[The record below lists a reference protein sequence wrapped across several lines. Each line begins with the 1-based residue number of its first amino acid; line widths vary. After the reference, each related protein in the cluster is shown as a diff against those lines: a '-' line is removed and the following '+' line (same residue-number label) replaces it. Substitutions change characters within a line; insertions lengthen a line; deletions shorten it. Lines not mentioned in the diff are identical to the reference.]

1 MTGHSPQNPTS
12 HTLAARHVTLAYE
25 RREIVHDLDL
35 DITPGTVGAII
46 GANGCGKST
55 LLKALARLLTPTHG
69 AVTLDGKAINTLP
82 TRKVATIVGL
92 LPQSP
97 MAPEGITIADLVSRG
112 RHPYQGM
119 LGSWS
124 DEDDRAVAHALEVTG
139 LADLADR
146 PVDEV
151 SGGQRQRAWIALAL
165 AQQTDILL
173 LDEPT
178 TYLDIAYQL
187 EVLDLLSELNATE
200 HTTIVMVLH
209 DLNQAARYTDWILAV
224 KDGRQA
230 YFGTPDEVISERMVA
245 EVFDT
250 DARII
255 ADPDTGLPLM
265 LPGTRHSLARLR
277 GDSHGEQVRTTTNH
291 DDNLLKE
298 TI

>member
-1 MTGHSPQNPTS
+1 MTGHSPQPPTS

-69 AVTLDGKAINTLP
+69 AVTLDGKAINTMP

-277 GDSHGEQVRTTTNH
+277 GDSHGEHAQTATNH
-291 DDNLLKE
+291 DDNLL
-298 TI
+298 